1 VDGLVVLAAAAAL
14 MASPEAVRDLAA
26 ADRLAAANDAAAA
39 RAAAIVEAKSVA
51 CIQASRAPASVA
63 VELRWLPVKF
73 EVRVANALAVPSYQ
87 RFARAVARGRSPS
100 PTLRK
105 LRSYV
110 AQLARQD
117 ARLARIRLDFCAF
130 LDDWRS
136 AGWPRDYFDAWEARK
151 LKRAGIDA
159 ALVDRLGLRLE
170 QLAPRLGRLG
180 LTRDQADRL
189 VTTAELIL

>member
-1 VDGLVVLAAAAAL
+1 
-14 MASPEAVRDLAA
+14 
-26 ADRLAAANDAAAA
+26 
-39 RAAAIVEAKSVA
+39 
-51 CIQASRAPASVA
+51 
-63 VELRWLPVKF
+63 
-73 EVRVANALAVPSYQ
+73 VANRLAVPSYL
-87 RFARAVARGRSPS
+87 RFARSVARGRSAS
-100 PTLRK
+100 PTLHK

-117 ARLARIRLDFCAF
+117 ARLARIRLDFCRF

-136 AGWPRDYFDAWEARK
+136 AGWPHDYFDAWEARK

-170 QLAPRLGRLG
+170 RLAPGLRRLG